1 MYLCDLKNWIMAD
14 NKNFTIGITQGDIN
28 GIGYEVIIK
37 SLSDNRIMEMCAP
50 VVYGLSKVASYH
62 KKYMEMPEFSFQF
75 TKTAE
80 QLSTKRPNLVN
91 LYEEEVKLDLGTA
104 TKVAGQM
111 AERALYAAG
120 RDLKNK
126 LIDAIVTA
134 PINKNSIQSDKFK
147 FPGHTA
153 FFEHYFGGKEHPA
166 MPLMV
171 AENLRVGFTT
181 NYLPINEV
189 ANNITTERVLGK
201 LEILNQSLKQDFA
214 LNNPTIAVLALNP
227 HNGEEGLLGT
237 EDKEIIQPA
246 VAQAFHNGINAF
258 GPFAADSFF
267 ASGSYT
273 KFDAVLAMYYDQGMI
288 PFKLLGKNGVNF
300 TAGLPI
306 VRTAPAHGTAYDIA
320 GKNIADPQAM
330 RNAIYLAI
338 DILRNRETMAR

>member
-1 MYLCDLKNWIMAD
+1 MAD
-14 NKNFTIGITQGDIN
+14 NKNFVIGITQGDIN

-37 SLSDNRIMEMCAP
+37 SLSDNRIMELCTP
-50 VVYGLSKVASYH
+50 VVYGLAKVASYH
-62 KKYMEMPEFSFQF
+62 KKYMEMPDFTFQY

-80 QLSTKRPNLVN
+80 QLSTKRPNLIN
-91 LYEEEVKLDLGTA
+91 LYEEEVKIDLGTS
-104 TKVAGQM
+104 TKIAGQM
-111 AERALYAAG
+111 AERSLYAAG

-134 PINKNSIQSDKFK
+134 PVNKNNIQSDKFK
-147 FPGHTA
+147 FPGHTT

-166 MPLMV
+166 LMLLV
-171 AENLRVGFTT
+171 AENLRVGFAT
-181 NYLPINEV
+181 NYMPIKEI
-189 ANNITTERVLGK
+189 ANNLTMETLVQK

-214 LNNPTIAVLALNP
+214 LNNPKIAVLSLNP
-227 HNGEEGLLGT
+227 HNGDDGIIGD
-237 EDKEIIQPA
+237 EDQKIVQPA
-246 VAQAFHNGINAF
+246 VNQAFHNGINAF
-258 GPFAADSFF
+258 GPFSADGFF
-267 ASGSYT
+267 ASGAYA

-320 GKNIADPQAM
+320 GKNIADPQSM

-338 DILRNRETMAR
+338 DILRNRQQAVGNKQ